1 MTLAFFAP
9 SSRPLRLV
17 DFRMLGN
24 CVIQSVASSIFEIDK
39 VMNGNSLDPR
49 VNRLPK
55 IGVPG
60 AVVTKAPLDQFGTF
74 EVFVQPK
81 DGKPFQHEGA
91 VHAPNIEMAY
101 VLAKETYTR
110 RFVCSSLYVVETR
123 KIYVSPMTSN
133 TTNAYDTIVDL
144 PPQSGEGENYEVYH
158 LLKRGKQHIHAG
170 VVSAS
175 SPQEAMMRAKEKLK
189 GDKLI
194 YNVWVVRSSDI
205 RFTTDDEKDLWIT
218 LPEKKFRD
226 ASDYKG
232 GDKLKEFLER
242 AK

>member
-1 MTLAFFAP
+1 
-9 SSRPLRLV
+9 
-17 DFRMLGN
+17 
-24 CVIQSVASSIFEIDK
+24 
-39 VMNGNSLDPR
+39 MNGNSLDPR

-55 IGVPG
+55 IGMPGQVVP
-60 AVVTKAPLDQFGTF
+60 KAPLDQFGTF

-101 VLAKETYTR
+101 VLAKETFTR
-110 RFVCSSLYVVETR
+110 RFVCSSLYVVDTR
-123 KIYVSPMTSN
+123 MVYVSAMTEN
-133 TTNAYDTIVDL
+133 TTNAYDTIVDV
-144 PPQSGEGENYEVYH
+144 PQQSGTPVKFEIYH

-170 VVSAS
+170 SVEAVT
-175 SPQEAMMRAKEKLK
+175 PQEAMLAAKARLR

-194 YNVWVVRSSDI
+194 YNVWAIRTSDI
-205 RFTTDDEKDLWIT
+205 RFTTPEEKDLWIT